1 MESISKIE
9 DRIIIFTIFVMLVMV
24 VIGLNIKQVGI
35 DKENQAFRTMSE
47 LQTEPLYLD
56 NDAMALADSSNDSGL
71 REKALEASNLI
82 NNIREENG
90 LETLDWDSNLE
101 TVADVR
107 ANEISD
113 VFSHTRPNGKSWST
127 VNSKIQG
134 GENLA
139 FGYDTPKDVVD
150 AWMDSES
157 HKENILYPEF
167 EKGAIAIYEEN
178 GTYYWSHQLGY

>member
-1 MESISKIE
+1 MEKFRDFITAFAIFGVLVAVAICINISGEGVDIE
-9 DRIIIFTIFVMLVMV
+9 
-24 VIGLNIKQVGI
+24 Q
-35 DKENQAFRTMSE
+35 QAFRTMSE
-47 LQTEPLYLD
+47 LETEPLYLD
-56 NDAMALADSSNDSGL
+56 NEAMALADSSNDAGL

-82 NNIREENG
+82 NDIREENG
-90 LETLDWDSNLE
+90 LETLDWDINLE

-113 VFSHTRPNGKSWST
+113 VFSHTRPNGKAWST

-139 FGYDTPKDVVD
+139 FGYDTPEEVVE

-157 HKENILYPEF
+157 HKENILYPDF
-167 EKGAIAIYEEN
+167 EKCAIAIYEDN
-178 GTYYWSHQLGY
+178 DILYWTEQFSY

>member
-1 MESISKIE
+1 MEKIR
-9 DRIIIFTIFVMLVMV
+9 DSLIIFTIFTLLVIV
-24 VIGLNIKQVGI
+24 VLCLHLKQVGI
-35 DKENQAFRTMSE
+35 DKEGQAFRTMSE
-47 LQTEPLYLD
+47 LETEPLYLD
-56 NDAMALADSSNDSGL
+56 NEAIALAGSSDDAGL

-82 NNIREENG
+82 NDIREENN
-90 LETLDWDSNLE
+90 LESLDWDINLE

-113 VFSHTRPNGKSWST
+113 VFSHTRPNGQPWST

-139 FGYDTPKDVVD
+139 FGYDTPKEVVQ

-157 HKENILYPEF
+157 HKENILYPDF
-167 EKGAIAIYEEN
+167 EKCAIAIYEN
-178 GTYYWSHQLGY
+178 DDVLYWTEQFSY